1 MLLFNCSCL
10 FGLHLSEFE
19 NIDCRTCYVDG
30 TKSKNG
36 IDFAKIFIQVQ
47 DLCHR
52 NLLLISPHLYLFSD
66 IISFSEE
73 NAAVQGHLVEENK
86 ELILV
91 SVVSSKNEFM
101 TSYKGWIPVVIDPMV
116 HIWLVN
122 GVVIQDLDSHKEL
135 NEIYEPFLS
144 FVIPLS
150 IMVS

>member
-1 MLLFNCSCL
+1 MLLFNCSCF

-47 DLCHR
+47 DLCHC

-101 TSYKGWIPVVIDPMV
+101 TSYKG
-116 HIWLVN
+116 
-122 GVVIQDLDSHKEL
+122 
-135 NEIYEPFLS
+135 
-144 FVIPLS
+144 
-150 IMVS
+150 